1 MHDFQE
7 RCQTVFRATVC
18 QKRYPEKVFFFVVNK
33 KKFSPKGLESL
44 IKGLYVSHLDCNP
57 REIVKRF
64 NDSFLI
70 KRTLVKGY
78 NPLTF
83 SAF

>member
-1 MHDFQE
+1 MISKSDVKLCSVRQF
-7 RCQTVFRATVC
+7 VKNVIPKKF
-18 QKRYPEKVFFFVVNK
+18 FFFVVNK